1 MFNYSCLPY
10 IMRYMNKNETP
21 WKQSEFRSLYIT
33 LARWCN
39 QPSLVKKMTFREFC
53 EANQAGHKTN
63 GTFCSAM
70 QSLLDFEQKY
80 PEIAKKYFDLR
91 FGEKNPAIED

>member
-1 MFNYSCLPY
+1 
-10 IMRYMNKNETP
+10 
-21 WKQSEFRSLYIT
+21 
-33 LARWCN
+33 
-39 QPSLVKKMTFREFC
+39 MTFREFC